1 MPPPGEEAPEASEAV
16 KVETKEDFWRVQI
29 EAIYRRRSGEQ
40 RDRNDSD
47 GAGMLWPKLPIVFKG
62 WNCRCFT

>member
-47 GAGMLWPKLPIVFKG
+47 GVGMLWPKLPIVFKG
-62 WNCRCFT
+62 